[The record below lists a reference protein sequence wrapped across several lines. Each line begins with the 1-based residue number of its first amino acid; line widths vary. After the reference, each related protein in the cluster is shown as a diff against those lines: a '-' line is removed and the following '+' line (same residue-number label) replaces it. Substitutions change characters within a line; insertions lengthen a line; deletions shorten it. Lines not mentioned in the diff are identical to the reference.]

1 MSSLVRYW
9 VVNRPSKVEPGV
21 ERAVA
26 HFRVE
31 AEANKFLASE
41 YFKSSIGVGTVDMV
55 SFEIYDTAEEAE
67 SNSIQKLRESG
78 LSKLKALTQ
87 REAVALG
94 IAHILN
100 PPPVPVP
107 EATVPVTV

>member
-21 ERAVA
+21 ERTVA

-31 AEANKFLASE
+31 AEANKFLNSD
-41 YFKSSIGVGTVDMV
+41 YFKSSIGAGTVEVV

-78 LSKLKALTQ
+78 LNKLKALTQ
-87 REAVALG
+87 REAMALG

-100 PPPVPVP
+100 PPQTTTL
-107 EATVPVTV
+107 ENTAPVTV